1 MNGIEELAKMLH
13 ERDNKREFAPIFGT
27 IVSLPALKV
36 RRDKDIILSSMHVTS
51 IIDLS
56 EKDEDGNYIN
66 LNKEVVL
73 LPYDNDN
80 KYILIGVV
88 HHA

>member
-1 MNGIEELAKMLH
+1 MNGIEELAKLLR

-56 EKDEDGNYIN
+56 EKDEGGNYIN